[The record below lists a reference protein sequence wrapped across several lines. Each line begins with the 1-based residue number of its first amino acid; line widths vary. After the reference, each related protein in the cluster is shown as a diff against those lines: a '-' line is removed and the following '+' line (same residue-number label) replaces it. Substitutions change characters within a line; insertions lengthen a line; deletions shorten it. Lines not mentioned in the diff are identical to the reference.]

1 MNRLARVATPIAA
14 VALTVGLISPA
25 ATANRHDAPHLPNAG
40 IQASDYRV
48 SSGEQFIVRGRI
60 TLGYGPD
67 RMAAPPS
74 DVRVQTKRHGKWR
87 ALPGAR
93 VTSRD
98 NGRYRVRVM
107 LQMPGKRRLRVNVKT
122 PGFRKWVKSRVMKVR
137 VRR

>member
-1 MNRLARVATPIAA
+1 MNRLVRGAVPIAA
-14 VALTVGLISPA
+14 AALAAGMLAPA
-25 ATANRHDAPHLPNAG
+25 ATANRHDAPHLPNAS
-40 IQASDYRV
+40 IHASDYRV
-48 SSGEQFIVRGRI
+48 SSGEQFVVRGRI

-67 RMAAPPS
+67 KMAAPPS
-74 DVRVQTKRHGKWR
+74 DVRLQTKRNGSWHLLR
-87 ALPGAR
+87 GAR

-98 NGRYRVRVM
+98 NGRYRVRVV